1 MKKNTNPVCH
11 TQILFSQ
18 HTTDS
23 TCHTEPLGEVSNST
37 CHTERREVSHNTE
50 SKRDFSPTAQNDK
63 IVTCHTERSE
73 VSTTTYKPS
82 GIEWLGE
89 IPQGWEIKKL
99 KYIGEIFGGVTGK
112 TIKDFSKEYKLN
124 FKPYIT
130 FTNVCNN
137 AVINPDLMEYV
148 FIDSKEKQN
157 KVLKND
163 ILFLQSSET
172 FEDVGKS
179 AIYLNDDEVYL
190 NTFCK
195 GFRIEREAYPMY
207 LNYLLSS
214 LSYKRYFMS
223 VCSGFT
229 RINLRQEHFLD
240 IPLILPP
247 LQEQKEIAEFLDK
260 KCEKIQNYI
269 NKKQKLITLLQEKK
283 QALIN
288 EAVCGRVACSRDFS
302 PTAQNDKIVTCHTEP
317 LGEVSTTAYKPSGIE
332 WLGEIP
338 QGWEIKKA
346 KGIFKEVKRS
356 VEDNDEII
364 TCFRDGVVTLR
375 KNRRTEGFTN
385 SLKEI
390 GYQGIRVNDLV
401 IHSMDA
407 FAGAIG
413 VSDSNGKAT
422 PVYVVCVPR
431 YDDLADNKYYAYLLR
446 NMANSG
452 FILSLAKGI
461 RERSTEFKYNDFA
474 DLKIP
479 LPPLHKQKEIA
490 AFLDSKVAQIN
501 SVIEKTK
508 RQIELVKEYKNTL
521 INEAVCGRINFLEG
535 ILNE

>member
-1 MKKNTNPVCH
+1 MRV
-11 TQILFSQ
+11 
-18 HTTDS
+18 
-23 TCHTEPLGEVSNST
+23 
-37 CHTERREVSHNTE
+37 
-50 SKRDFSPTAQNDK
+50 
-63 IVTCHTERSE
+63 
-73 VSTTTYKPS
+73 YKPS
-82 GIEWLGE
+82 GIKWLGE
-89 IPQGWEIKKL
+89 IPQSWEIKKL

-247 LQEQKEIAEFLDK
+247 LQEQKEIAEFLDS

-269 NKKQKLITLLQEKK
+269 EKKQKLITLLQEKK

-288 EAVCGRVACSRDFS
+288 EAVTKGLNPNIEF
-302 PTAQNDKIVTCHTEP
+302 
-317 LGEVSTTAYKPSGIE
+317 KPSGIE

-338 QGWEIKKA
+338 QSWEIKKC
-346 KGIFKEVKRS
+346 KFFFIIQNTIVGDLWNKTKLLSLTLNGVVERDINNPEGKFPSDFSTYQLVKRGNLVFCLFD
-356 VEDNDEII
+356 VEETPRAIGLSQIDGMITSAYTVIKVVNQNERFLAYLFISLDNGKNLS
-364 TCFRDGVVTLR
+364 FLYRGLR
-375 KNRRTEGFTN
+375 KTI
-385 SLKEI
+385 SKE
-390 GYQGIRVNDLV
+390 DLL
-401 IHSMDA
+401 
-407 FAGAIG
+407 
-413 VSDSNGKAT
+413 N
-422 PVYVVCVPR
+422 
-431 YDDLADNKYYAYLLR
+431 
-446 NMANSG
+446 
-452 FILSLAKGI
+452 
-461 RERSTEFKYNDFA
+461 
-474 DLKIP
+474 LKIP
-479 LPPLHKQKEIA
+479 LPPLQEQKEIA
-490 AFLDSKVAQIN
+490 AFLDSKVAQID

-508 RQIELVKEYKNTL
+508 KQIELVKEYKNTL
-521 INEAVCGRINFLEG
+521 INEAVCGRIRVN
-535 ILNE
+535 